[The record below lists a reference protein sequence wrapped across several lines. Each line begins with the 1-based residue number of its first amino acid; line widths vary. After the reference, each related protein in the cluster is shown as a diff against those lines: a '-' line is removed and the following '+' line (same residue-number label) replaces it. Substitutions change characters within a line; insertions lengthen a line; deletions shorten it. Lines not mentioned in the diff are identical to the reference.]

1 MRCPRCNSELN
12 EVAKDS
18 VMIDVCSQC
27 RGVWLDRG
35 ELDKLISRV
44 DSYDHHE
51 YSSHHD
57 DHHDSDHNWKHENE
71 GHHGHNYEEHNGYHK
86 KKKKSGIM
94 DIFDIF
100 G

>member
-1 MRCPRCNSELN
+1 MICPRCNSELN
-12 EVAKDS
+12 EVARDG
-18 VMIDVCSQC
+18 VMIDFCNQC

-35 ELDKLISRV
+35 ELDKLISRA
-44 DSYDHHE
+44 STHDHQE
-51 YSSHHD
+51 YSSHHHE
-57 DHHDSDHNWKHENE
+57 HHDSDEHY
-71 GHHGHNYEEHNGYHK
+71 GHH